1 MPDALSFSIAIISSR
16 LPGTAVILVMSPY
29 IPPPASEPAETGIA
43 AVTARYFRNFR
54 RRVILVSIEDK
65 NLWCVD
71 RIFHSPLVKAFSF
84 QSRCGEPDSNLRR

>member
-29 IPPPASEPAETGIA
+29 IPPPASESAETGIA
-43 AVTARYFRNFR
+43 AITARYFRNFR